1 VNTGVFKQVIG
12 TTLGRYDI
20 QEELGQG
27 GMSVVYHGR
36 DRSLG
41 RDVAVKVLHNHLAK
55 KPENRERF
63 HREARAIARLKHTNI
78 LEIYDY
84 AQADEEHAF
93 IVMEYVAGVNL
104 GEFINAHG
112 PMPAEYAALVGLELC
127 HALAHAHEQGIIHR
141 DLKPENVMVS
151 TAGTIKL
158 MDFGIAHIF
167 DAETMTQTGS
177 LLGSP
182 AHMAPEL
189 IEGEPVDVR
198 ADVFA
203 LGTVLYWLVCG
214 RLPFEGKNAPQIL
227 KRVMEGVYKRP
238 DALDPRIGQA
248 MSEVIARCMA
258 HRAEDRYP
266 NVYEARDALEQL
278 LVGAPLLSDDALA
291 AYLTDPE
298 PCAEAWS
305 ARVLP
310 WMVSRG
316 CAAMQAGE
324 TGEALRCFNR
334 ALGYD
339 PRDPQVCA
347 ALERLHKPRGRTA
360 MALAACGAL
369 ALAAGGIWSVAHT
382 TPDQPTPEVA
392 TRPRPAPSPAPTPI
406 PIPAIEPAVLEQ
418 AHTAAQRATQLASA
432 SSLAQ
437 IAALTQENAI
447 TRDARRITS
456 LLSLIARV
464 RRREALQGKAPVEE
478 PVDPIIPVEEPAA
491 PTEYTYRFNVLPRA
505 ASLVIQ
511 NRKYTALDALQGIKL
526 VPGVHT
532 VRAESVGC
540 QPLVTRMDLSRPPSP
555 EAAPRDMV
563 MQWQDGLIQVQ
574 SDFDVFVWL
583 NDAPQPTQ
591 LIQAK
596 KTTTLRIPFGA
607 ASLDSPRKTI
617 RMRIS
622 RKNDLLR
629 TRQEVFTLSPGA
641 QHIVAVNAASLP

>member
-1 VNTGVFKQVIG
+1 MIG

-104 GEFINAHG
+104 REFVEAHG
-112 PMPAEYAALVGLELC
+112 AMPPEYAALVGVELC
-127 HALAHAHEQGIIHR
+127 GALAHAHEEGIIHR

-151 TAGTIKL
+151 TQGAIKL

-189 IEGEPVDVR
+189 IEGERVDVR

-214 RLPFEGKNAPQIL
+214 KLPFDGKNAPQIL
-227 KRVMEGVYKRP
+227 KRVMEGIYKRP
-238 DALDPRIGQA
+238 EAVDPRVGA
-248 MSEVIARCMA
+248 ALGEVIARCMA
-258 HRAEDRYP
+258 HRMEDRY
-266 NVYEARDALEQL
+266 ADIRAAGAALAAL
-278 LVGAPLLSDDALA
+278 LKGAPLEAGALG
-291 AYLTDPE
+291 AYLRAPDE
-298 PCAEAWS
+298 LGGAWQD
-305 ARVLP
+305 RVLP
-310 WMVSRG
+310 WLVTRG

-339 PRDPQVCA
+339 PQHPQVCDALARLQRPSGRRAA
-347 ALERLHKPRGRTA
+347 ALVAVGV
-360 MALAACGAL
+360 AAAAGAL
-369 ALAAGGIWSVAHT
+369 VMLS
-382 TPDQPTPEVA
+382 
-392 TRPRPAPSPAPTPI
+392 PAPPSPAATEQAETRVEAPREPAPTPVEAVD
-406 PIPAIEPAVLEQ
+406 PETLTRAQQAALGAIALANSGAYAELRGA
-418 AHTAAQRATQLASA
+418 ASA
-432 SSLAQ
+432 SETMRAARR
-437 IAALTQENAI
+437 AALVISVAQ
-447 TRDARRITS
+447 RIKAKQAGVAVAEVTP
-456 LLSLIARV
+456 AEV
-464 RRREALQGKAPVEE
+464 EPAKVAEAPVEH
-478 PVDPIIPVEEPAA
+478 V
-491 PTEYTYRFNVLPRA
+491 YRFNVLPRA
-505 ASLVIQ
+505 ASLVILGK
-511 NRKYTALDALQGIKL
+511 KYTALDA
-526 VPGVHT
+526 
-532 VRAESVGC
+532 GC
-540 QPLVTRMDLSRPPSP
+540 KPMVTNMDLSAPPAPNSP
-555 EAAPRDMV
+555 PRDMV
-563 MQWQDGLIQVQ
+563 MQWQDGLIQINA
-574 SDFDVFVWL
+574 DFDVFVWL
-583 NDAPQPTQ
+583 DDASQPTS
-591 LIQAK
+591 LVPARK
-596 KTTTLRIPFGA
+596 PTTLRVAFGP

-617 RMRIS
+617 RLRVS

-629 TRQEVFTLSPGA
+629 TRQEVFTLAPGG
-641 QHIVAVNAASLP
+641 QHIVAINAASLQ